1 MLSFLDPYRGI
12 SFWIVIVKVVLSF
25 LLGGAIGLERS
36 YKNRPAGFRTYI
48 LVTLGAAMA
57 SMTGIYLCENLDLPA
72 DVSRISAAVVAGLGF
87 LGAGTIIVTKN
98 YSVKGLT
105 TAAGLWASGVLG
117 LAIGAGYYEGAVLA
131 TVLILLTA
139 TFLGDIANRFARDP
153 EFRVEVVFRRKRALD
168 QVLRSVKDQR
178 CSILDLKV
186 RSSAQEE
193 EARYRAI
200 ITARPRMR
208 VDKNKLYAKI
218 LAVAGVDELNEI
230 EIAPEDM
237 P

>member
-1 MLSFLDPYRGI
+1 MF
-12 SFWIVIVKVVLSF
+12 
-25 LLGGAIGLERS
+25 
-36 YKNRPAGFRTYI
+36 
-48 LVTLGAAMA
+48 
-57 SMTGIYLCENLDLPA
+57 
-72 DVSRISAAVVAGLGF
+72 
-87 LGAGTIIVTKN
+87 
-98 YSVKGLT
+98 LT

-230 EIAPEDM
+230 EITPEDM